1 MITWLF
7 TQVWLWSLAAF
18 LFGALVTWA
27 LFVRPLR
34 RRLKA
39 ELARPRY
46 AEPVYD
52 EPIYDETVYET
63 YADEPVTE
71 HRSLDLLEQRSP
83 QWEAP
88 EEQRSP
94 QWEAPEEQRAPQW
107 EAPEDQR
114 PPQWE
119 APEQQRAPQWEAPE
133 EQDLDEWDR
142 RPRPWVATETTR
154 SAPVETQRLPEPE
167 PEPEPEAPS
176 GDNTWFRN
184 PEVEEPRTESRPS
197 QFPPGA
203 DAEEADQLSGQL
215 RSLFE
220 PESSGDAGEPY
231 KPPIGADATQVI
243 PPVPGEQPQASGSLN
258 GDGTEA
264 KPLPKRTPQP
274 RSDSAV
280 QADPPNIPDS
290 LRQRVQSGEP
300 LSRGDEGAEPPEI
313 NLVDNPDDSAP
324 LPRRTPGAGPH
335 PGRDAKW
342 EKPSETS
349 QAQEPV
355 PDRPEPRRAGAEA
368 PRPAP
373 AQAPASAGP
382 MIKGHSASR
391 TYHTP
396 DSPQYDQ
403 ISADVWFRT
412 PSDAEIAGFES
423 WNRS

>member
-18 LFGALVTWA
+18 LLGALITWA

-52 EPIYDETVYET
+52 EPVYDEPVYET
-63 YADEPVTE
+63 YEDEPVTE
-71 HRSLDLLEQRSP
+71 HRSLDLLEQR
-83 QWEAP
+83 
-88 EEQRSP
+88 
-94 QWEAPEEQRAPQW
+94 
-107 EAPEDQR
+107 

-119 APEQQRAPQWEAPE
+119 SPE
-133 EQDLDEWDR
+133 EQQLEEWDR
-142 RPRPWVATETTR
+142 RPRPWVATEATRR
-154 SAPVETQRLPEPE
+154 SAPAETQRLPE

-184 PEVEEPRTESRPS
+184 PEVEEPRAESRPS
-197 QFPPGA
+197 HFPPGA
-203 DAEEADQLSGQL
+203 DDDEESDQLSGQL

-220 PESSGDAGEPY
+220 PESSGDAAEPY
-231 KPPIGADATQVI
+231 TPPVGADATQVI
-243 PPVPGEQPQASGSLN
+243 PAVPREQPQVGGSAN
-258 GDGTEA
+258 GDGAEA
-264 KPLPKRTPQP
+264 TPLPKRTPQP
-274 RSDSAV
+274 RSDSPAPS
-280 QADPPNIPDS
+280 DPPNIPDS
-290 LRQRVQSGEP
+290 LRQRVENGEP
-300 LSRGDEGAEPPEI
+300 LARGDEGAEAPEI
-313 NLVDNPDDSAP
+313 KLVDNPDDSAP

-342 EKPSETS
+342 EKPSETP

-368 PRPAP
+368 PRPKP

-391 TYHTP
+391 KYHTP

-423 WNRS
+423 WNRA